1 MPVFFQQDI
10 NAYTRL
16 AIWKITEEE
25 SFFVPHVPLQ
35 STITHPHK
43 RLQHLAGRYLL
54 RYLFPDFPTSLIR
67 IADTRKPFLED
78 EAYHFSISHCGDYA
92 AVIVSSHYR
101 VGIDIEIPTP
111 KVVRLEQKFL
121 NPDEYLLVQDP
132 DADTHLQKSTMAWS
146 AKEAMFKWWGRGK
159 IDFSEML
166 RISGV
171 IHAGEGQLDA
181 RFIREEK
188 ILGFPVH
195 YRFFDGLVLAW
206 VMTEK

>member
-10 NAYTRL
+10 NAHTRL
-16 AIWKITEEE
+16 AIWEIREDE
-25 SFFVPHVPLQ
+25 SFFAPFVPLQ
-35 STITHPHK
+35 NTITHPHK

-101 VGIDIEIPTP
+101 VGIDIEIPTG
-111 KVVRLEQKFL
+111 KVVRLIPKFL
-121 NPDEYLLVQDP
+121 NPEENPMVH
-132 DADTHLQKSTMAWS
+132 DAEAEMHLQKATLAWS
-146 AKEAMFKWWGRGK
+146 AKEAMFKWWGRGQV
-159 IDFSEML
+159 DFSEML
-166 RISGV
+166 RLSGY
-171 IHAGEGQLDA
+171 IHAGEGQING

-195 YRFFDGLVLAW
+195 YHFFNKLVLAW
-206 VMTEK
+206 VITEK